1 MPIQISLSNAI
12 GALQGLAGGGPGPGP
27 GPGYTPPLDAFGGAV
42 AAFSVRKLSSS
53 YSGFCCQV
61 TRTSDSATLDVSF
74 TSSGLIDIDA
84 INTFDDGGGVSLTT
98 WYDQT
103 SSGNDFSG
111 SVGIST
117 LEEKPGLNGGGVG
130 LTNSG
135 VTIPADFTLVTLNK
149 YQNNAIYFGG
159 SGNTFFNYAIT
170 GNNNNLRYRILGN
183 TRDFVVNGRSG
194 TEINVGTR
202 TSGALQVRHQGNI
215 VTTPIAYNGS
225 FPIDFIAK
233 FNIYHQE
240 YIIYNSSLTEPE
252 TLSLTQNLNSY
263 YQVTNLPDYTSG
275 FLADY
280 PNAAAAYSV
289 RQLSNTAIKC
299 MRVRRAVPPYDEQ
312 DIGFTAGG
320 DLDEAAIVAFGGS
333 DVLNVSAWYDQS
345 GQSRHATQNAPSLQ
359 PQIYNGTAVITENGK
374 PAVKFVD
381 TVSNSMNIGYN
392 ISNSAISAFQVMR
405 KDSAAGRG
413 TGIQTTTSAPYRDG
427 WVLSLDNTNSRLWY
441 DTDGGSSYDFIS
453 NSATGENQ
461 NLQSAIIQ
469 APNVDL
475 RTNGGVSDTKSN
487 IFSSTD
493 PLNIHQW
500 YPNRGARIQEIIV
513 FDVVKSSGDRT
524 AIEDDIMTYFTIT

>member
-345 GQSRHATQNAPSLQ
+345 GQSRHATQIAPNSQ

-374 PAVKFVD
+374 PAIDMDKSVSQKEFDLNQSIPISGDMSCYLVHIVKINGNQSLLGQNTSSFLGQAYRKYSI
-381 TVSNSMNIGYN
+381 TGTNSSFGAY
-392 ISNSAISAFQVMR
+392 AIPDR
-405 KDSAAGRG
+405 KLVTLERFSG
-413 TGIQTTTSAPYRDG
+413 TYTLYRDG
-427 WVLSLDNTNSRLWY
+427 T
-441 DTDGGSSYDFIS
+441 SYF
-453 NSATGENQ
+453 
-461 NLQSAIIQ
+461 
-469 APNVDL
+469 
-475 RTNGGVSDTKSN
+475 TKSD
-487 IFSSTD
+487 S
-493 PLNIHQW
+493 
-500 YPNRGARIQEIIV
+500 GAFFFNKISGTGANSGNMFQEII
-513 FDVVKSSGDRT
+513 FYGSALSGNRT
-524 AIEDDIMTYFTIT
+524 AIETDINTYYNIY